1 MILVDTSVWIDHF
14 RSADEELKSL
24 LISGKVAC
32 HPFVIGEIACGF
44 LKNRDEII
52 GLLQALP
59 QLPVIELDEYLF
71 FIDNNSLTSRGI
83 GFVDINLLASVKITG
98 NLIWTH
104 DKRLNEIAVEMNLVV

>member
-14 RSADEELKSL
+14 RSSDEKLKSL
-24 LISGKVAC
+24 LISGKVVC
-32 HPFVIGEIACGF
+32 HPFVTGEIACGF
-44 LKNRDEII
+44 LKNRGEII

-59 QLPVIELDEYLF
+59 QLPVLELDEYLF

-98 NLIWTH
+98 NLIWTR
-104 DKRLNEIAVEMNLVV
+104 DKRLNEIAAAMNLAV